1 MREDPELDN
10 NEPGGVHYVKLRS
23 RPVPI
28 RSAPGQVQLKAQ
40 RPGHIKFGL
49 VGDSKGDFSL
59 QIKFNSLELYSEVGR
74 LVHLTNNMISDPLLV
89 Y

>member
-1 MREDPELDN
+1 MN
-10 NEPGGVHYVKLRS
+10 NEPGGVHYYVKHRS
-23 RPVPI
+23 RSVPI

-40 RPGHIKFGL
+40 KPGLYITFGL
-49 VGDSKGDFSL
+49 EGDLEGDSKGDFSL

-74 LVHLTNNMISDPLLV
+74 FVHLTNNMISDPLLV